1 MYTQGWDV
9 FMLSPYKILDWA
21 SKLIRLKGLRIDED
35 IIIVLTGTRQW
46 EQLTESLAAPE
57 GNL

>member
-1 MYTQGWDV
+1 
-9 FMLSPYKILDWA
+9 MLSPYKILDWA